1 MSNTY
6 EPHEVAPADIHRVE
20 TPNLQRYA
28 GSSVQGVSANSIFRV
43 SKKDLALLFSK
54 KNLKLPDNA
63 GEKRTALN
71 VLKDMGYSYGLC

>member
-1 MSNTY
+1 MANTY
-6 EPHEVAPADIHRVE
+6 EPHEVGPADIHRVE
-20 TPNLQRYA
+20 TPNLEKYMGTNA
-28 GSSVQGVSANSIFRV
+28 QGVSANSIFRV